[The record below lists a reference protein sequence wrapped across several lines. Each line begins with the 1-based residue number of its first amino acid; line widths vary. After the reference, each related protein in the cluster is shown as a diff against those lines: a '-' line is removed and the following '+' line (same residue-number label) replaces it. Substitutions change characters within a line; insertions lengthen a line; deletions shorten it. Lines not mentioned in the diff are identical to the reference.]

1 MNPSAC
7 HPKLIPDNPVRQ
19 LVSIIRIT
27 RKMLGQDVAD
37 HLNRLENRFGE
48 SALLQQSGHLSA
60 HPLPERVAAFLVHTR
75 VADDGELPRQRNQI
89 NQHRVAMTR
98 LGHPQLNES
107 FPREFQRIGPSAVR
121 DVNANFTG
129 AFAFRLDNRLHD
141 SGFVQFTD
149 KLFVVHVLLPAST
162 GATPAKTSAPAG
174 KAPAGGPASTA
185 PATTAS
191 STPATAPPPPAAAT
205 YSAAPLIHGAP
216 GHPTNVAQDQ
226 NQHDTPKKYE
236 IESAGIAPLVHRSA
250 TAFVLAS
257 RRLQ

>member
-1 MNPSAC
+1 MSG
-7 HPKLIPDNPVRQ
+7 Q
-19 LVSIIRIT
+19 RI
-27 RKMLGQDVAD
+27 AD
-37 HLNRLENRFGE
+37 HLNRLDNRFGE
-48 SALLQQSGHLSA
+48 SALLQQSGHSGA
-60 HPLPERVAAFLVHTR
+60 HLLPERVATFFVNTR

-89 NQHRVAMTR
+89 NQHRVAMPR
-98 LGHPQLNES
+98 SGHPQLNES

-174 KAPAGGPASTA
+174 KAPAGGPAYAA

-191 STPATAPPPPAAAT
+191 STPAPPPPPPAAAI
-205 YSAAPLIHGAP
+205 YPAPPMIHGAP
-216 GHPTNVAQDQ
+216 GHPTNVAQD
-226 NQHDTPKKYE
+226 
-236 IESAGIAPLVHRSA
+236 
-250 TAFVLAS
+250 
-257 RRLQ
+257 